1 MADRIVEEVAIYR
14 KLREMDDAEQD
25 FLRQKKE
32 KAIRSVKTAYPK
44 EDMS

>member
-25 FLRQKKE
+25 FLRQKKP
-32 KAIRSVKTAYPK
+32 IRSVKTAYPK